1 MVVVG
6 GGGEAGLDYVDAEL
20 GELPG
25 YWGCNWG
32 GDGGKVWV
40 WEWSLMGRNR
50 EWEME
55 RQSGSEGERTE
66 MRDRGERSEII
77 FSFFRILL
85 QYNSNFGIVL

>member
-32 GDGGKVWV
+32 GGGGGGEGAGVGVEFDGG
-40 WEWSLMGRNR
+40 ETGSGRRRYRVGVR
-50 EWEME
+50 E
-55 RQSGSEGERTE
+55 SE
-66 MRDRGERSEII
+66 
-77 FSFFRILL
+77 
-85 QYNSNFGIVL
+85 VK

>member
-40 WEWSLMGRNR
+40 WEWSLMGFDGGETGSGRRRYRMGVR
-50 EWEME
+50 E
-55 RQSGSEGERTE
+55 SEV
-66 MRDRGERSEII
+66 I
-77 FSFFRILL
+77 
-85 QYNSNFGIVL
+85 